1 MHDYNNRIQDGTIF
15 FIPLVVVSIFVAHI
29 VFVAFVV
36 IAFGLFRRFRFRRGR
51 PPPCCRTA
59 LVRSFSA
66 PSRWCFLYFMFSS
79 CAFSVFFVFVVAV
92 FFRCCRRI
100 VVVLVVPF
108 AVNVVFIRGRHGSFI
123 YSVFHILVRAAI

>member
-51 PPPCCRTA
+51 LPPCCRGSVVLGTIA
-59 LVRSFSA
+59 VVLCFRS
-66 PSRWCFLYFMFSS
+66 
-79 CAFSVFFVFVVAV
+79 FSVFFVFVVAIL
-92 FFRCCRRI
+92 FRCCRRI
-100 VVVLVVPF
+100 VASWSSLSPSMSSS
-108 AVNVVFIRGRHGSFI
+108 SFSSRFSFL
-123 YSVFHILVRAAI
+123 YSMFHILVRPTI